1 MIDLSRFPSVVNT
14 LGELSD
20 INLEA
25 SDEAGRLRLSARSI
39 NDAQA
44 AGLAAVN
51 VTVGYVSGPDDPVD
65 RTRTELNAWDAALD
79 TFNDQLMPVR
89 DATGFAAARGASKIG
104 VIYGFQNAIQVGTEL
119 QHLDE
124 FIGRGVRIVQ
134 LTYNDVNAFGAGS
147 TAAEDLGLTTSGHEL
162 VAKLND
168 MDVMVDLSHSNRQ
181 TCLDAVAASTAPV
194 SINHTG
200 ARALNDVPRN
210 KTDEELRAVADSGG
224 FVGIYFMPFLTAD
237 SHPGPMDVVRHIE
250 HALNVCGED
259 HVGIGTDG
267 GAVAIDDYEL
277 YLDRLGQE
285 HEKRRS
291 RGVAAQGERPDAP
304 PFVADLMGPTQFAR
318 LASMLADR
326 GHSPQVLEKVLGG
339 NFVRY
344 AERVWA

>member
-1 MIDLSRFPSVVNT
+1 VNT

-20 INLEA
+20 VNLEV
-25 SDEAGRLRLSARSI
+25 SDEAGRLRLSDRSV
-39 NDAQA
+39 NDARA
-44 AGLAAVN
+44 AGLTAVN
-51 VTVGYVSGPDDPVD
+51 VTVGFVSGPDDPVE
-65 RTRTELNAWDAALD
+65 RTRIELDAWDAALEA
-79 TFNDQLMPVR
+79 FNELMPVR
-89 DATGFAAARGASKIG
+89 DPAGFAAARAANKVG
-104 VIYGFQNAIQVGTEL
+104 VIYGFQNAVQVGAEL

-124 FIGRGVRIVQ
+124 FISRGVRIVQ
-134 LTYNDVNAFGAGS
+134 LTYNDVNPFGAGS
-147 TAAEDLGLTTSGHEL
+147 TATEDLGLTTSGHEL
-162 VAKLND
+162 VTKLND
-168 MDVMVDLSHSNRQ
+168 ANVMVDLSHSNRQ
-181 TCLDAVAASTAPV
+181 TCLDAIAASTSPV

-237 SHPGPMDVVRHIE
+237 SHPGPLDVVRHIE

-267 GAVAIDDYEL
+267 GAVAIDDYDS
-277 YLDRLGQE
+277 YLEKLSQE

-304 PFVADLMGPTQFAR
+304 PFVADLMGPTQFTR

-326 GHSPQVLEKVLGG
+326 GHSHRVIEKVFGE

-344 AERVWA
+344 AERVWC

>member
-1 MIDLSRFPSVVNT
+1 MVDLNSFPSVVNT

-20 INLEA
+20 INLQA
-25 SDEAGRLRLSARSI
+25 SNEAGQLRLSARSI

-65 RTRTELNAWDAALD
+65 RTRTELDAWDAALE
-79 TFNDQLMPVR
+79 TFSDQLMPVR
-89 DATGFAAARGASKIG
+89 DTAGFAAARTANKIG
-104 VIYGFQNAIQVGTEL
+104 VIYGFQNAVQVGADL

-134 LTYNDVNAFGAGS
+134 LTYNDVNMFGAGS
-147 TAAEDLGLTTSGHEL
+147 TAAENLGLTASGHEL

-168 MDVMVDLSHSNRQ
+168 TDVMVDLSHSNRQ
-181 TCLDAVAASTAPV
+181 TCLDAIAASTAPV

-250 HALNVCGED
+250 HVLNVCGED
-259 HVGIGTDG
+259 HVGIGSDG
-267 GAVAIDDYEL
+267 GTVAIDDYES
-277 YLDRLGQE
+277 YQDRLERE
-285 HEKRRS
+285 HEERRS
-291 RGVAAQGERPDAP
+291 RGIAAQGERPDAP
-304 PFVADLMGPTQFAR
+304 PFVNGLTGPTQFAR
-318 LASMLADR
+318 LVSMLADR
-326 GHSPQVLEKVLGG
+326 GHSPQVIEKVFGG

-344 AERVWA
+344 AERVWT